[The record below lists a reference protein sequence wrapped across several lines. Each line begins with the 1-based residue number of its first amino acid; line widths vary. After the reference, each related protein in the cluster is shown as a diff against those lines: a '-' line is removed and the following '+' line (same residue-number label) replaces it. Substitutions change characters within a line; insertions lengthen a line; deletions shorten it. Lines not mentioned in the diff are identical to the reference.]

1 MRQQHSYATP
11 TRPVQQTKLAYAHTE
26 RQQMQL
32 ADKLSVDT
40 DGEYD
45 LGMSYTALIVRLGVM
60 FVLIVAAIFGLN
72 MTLQTWLT

>member
-1 MRQQHSYATP
+1 MRQQQTYGTR
-11 TRPVQQTKLAYAHTE
+11 TRPIQQTKLAYAHTE
-26 RQQMQL
+26 QQQTRL